1 MSPET
6 LSQSAYRRLR
16 DDILE
21 GRIAP
26 NTILTER
33 ELAERLGIS
42 RTPLRSALSV
52 LEREQV
58 IERMANGTLLVR
70 RVSVE
75 QLLDIIQL
83 RLILE
88 RAAARRAAGFGITP
102 ELEAAREAQ
111 LRYLDAGAMDFE
123 GFWQDDGVFHRAVAL
138 AAGLTL
144 LPGLLA
150 EQRAIV
156 RRSTIIRTHTNFAD
170 QAREHIAVI
179 DAIASRDAATAAA
192 AMALHFDRMRARTL
206 GWLNKD

>member
-1 MSPET
+1 MTGET

-16 DDILE
+16 DDIVE

-26 NTILTER
+26 NTIVTER
-33 ELAERLGIS
+33 QLAERLGIS

-58 IERMANGTLLVR
+58 IERMANGALLVR

-75 QLLDIIQL
+75 HLLEIFQL
-83 RLILE
+83 RQILESAAAE
-88 RAAARRAAGFGITP
+88 RAAEFGITP
-102 ELEAAREAQ
+102 ELAAIREGQRRYLEVDRIDFETFWHDDGDFHFAVATAAR
-111 LRYLDAGAMDFE
+111 
-123 GFWQDDGVFHRAVAL
+123 L
-138 AAGLTL
+138 AL

-156 RRSTIIRTHTNFAD
+156 RRSTVISHNTTFAD

-179 DAIASRDAATAAA
+179 DAIEARDPVAARA
-192 AMALHFDRMRARTL
+192 AMSHHFDQMRARTL
-206 GWLNKD
+206 RWLNRD

>member
-1 MSPET
+1 MSTET
-6 LSQSAYRRLR
+6 LAQIAHRRIR
-16 DDILE
+16 DDIVE

-58 IERMANGTLLVR
+58 IERMANGAVVVR

-75 QLLDIIQL
+75 QLLDISQL
-83 RLILE
+83 RLVLE
-88 RAAARRAAGFGITP
+88 RAAVTRAAANGITP
-102 ELEAAREAQ
+102 ELEAARERQ
-111 LRYLDAGAMDFE
+111 LRYLSEHTASFDDF
-123 GFWQDDGVFHRAVAL
+123 WKDDGDFHRAVAL
-138 AAGLTL
+138 AARLKL
-144 LPGLLA
+144 LPGILA

-156 RRSTIIRTHTNFAD
+156 RRSTIIQGQGKFAD

-179 DAIASRDAATAAA
+179 DAIAARDPDAARDAMTR
-192 AMALHFDRMRARTL
+192 HFDNVRARTL
-206 GWLNKD
+206 GWLKKD

>member
-1 MSPET
+1 MSSET
-6 LSQSAYRRLR
+6 LSQSAYRRIR
-16 DDILE
+16 DEILN
-21 GRIAP
+21 GQIAP

-33 ELAERLGIS
+33 ELAKRLGIS
-42 RTPLRSALSV
+42 RTPLRSALSG

-58 IERMANGTLLVR
+58 IERMANGALLVR

-88 RAAARRAAGFGITP
+88 PAAARRAAGSGLTP
-102 ELEAAREAQ
+102 ELKTAREAQ
-111 LRYLDAGAMDFE
+111 RRYLGDQAMDFE
-123 GFWQDDGVFHRAVAL
+123 SFWQDDSTFHRAVVL

-144 LPGLLA
+144 LPDLLA

-156 RRSTIIRTHTNFAD
+156 RRSTIIRTHTDFAD

-179 DAIASRDAATAAA
+179 DAIAGHDAEAASA
-192 AMALHFDRMRARTL
+192 AMALHFHRMRARTL
-206 GWLNKD
+206 GWLSKD

>member
-1 MSPET
+1 MSSET
-6 LSQSAYRRLR
+6 LSQSAYRRIR
-16 DDILE
+16 DEILN
-21 GRIAP
+21 GQIAP

-33 ELAERLGIS
+33 ELAKRLGIS
-42 RTPLRSALSV
+42 RTPLRSALSG

-58 IERMANGTLLVR
+58 IERMANGALLVR

-88 RAAARRAAGFGITP
+88 PAAARRAAGSGLTP
-102 ELEAAREAQ
+102 ELKTAREAQ
-111 LRYLDAGAMDFE
+111 RRYLGDQAMDFE
-123 GFWQDDGVFHRAVAL
+123 SFWQDDSTFHRAVVL

-144 LPGLLA
+144 LPDLLA

-179 DAIASRDAATAAA
+179 DAIAGHDAEAASA
-192 AMALHFDRMRARTL
+192 AMALHFHRMRARTL
-206 GWLNKD
+206 GWLSKD

>member
-1 MSPET
+1 MSAESLAQT
-6 LSQSAYRRLR
+6 AYRRIR
-16 DDILE
+16 DDIVE

-58 IERMANGTLLVR
+58 IERMANGAHLVR

-88 RAAARRAAGFGITP
+88 RAAARRAATFGLTS
-102 ELEAAREAQ
+102 ELEAARAAQ
-111 LRYLDAGAMDFE
+111 LRYLGGAVMDFE
-123 GFWQDDGVFHRAVAL
+123 TFWQDDGIFHRAVAL

-144 LPGLLA
+144 LPGLLS

-179 DAIASRDAATAAA
+179 DAIASRDAEAASA
-192 AMALHFDRMRARTL
+192 AMGVHFDRMRARTL

>member
-1 MSPET
+1 MSSET
-6 LSQSAYRRLR
+6 LSHSAYRRLR
-16 DDILE
+16 EDILE

-58 IERMANGTLLVR
+58 IERMVNGTLLVR
-70 RVSVE
+70 LVSVE

-88 RAAARRAAGFGITP
+88 RAAARRAAGFGLTP

-111 LRYLDAGAMDFE
+111 LRYLGAGAMDFE
-123 GFWQDDGVFHRAVAL
+123 RFWQDDGIFHRAVAL

-179 DAIASRDAATAAA
+179 DAIAGRDAEAAAA

>member
-1 MSPET
+1 MSSET
-6 LSQSAYRRLR
+6 LSQSAYRRIR

-58 IERMANGTLLVR
+58 IERMANGALLVR

-88 RAAARRAAGFGITP
+88 RAAARRAAGIGITP

-123 GFWQDDGVFHRAVAL
+123 SFWQDDGIFHRAVAL

>member
-1 MSPET
+1 MSSET
-6 LSQSAYRRLR
+6 LSQSAYRRIR
-16 DDILE
+16 DEILN
-21 GRIAP
+21 GQIAP

-33 ELAERLGIS
+33 ELAKRLGIS
-42 RTPLRSALSV
+42 RTPLRSALSG

-58 IERMANGTLLVR
+58 IERMANGALLVR

-75 QLLDIIQL
+75 QLLDIIEL

-88 RAAARRAAGFGITP
+88 PAAARRAAGSGLTP
-102 ELEAAREAQ
+102 ELKTAREAQ
-111 LRYLDAGAMDFE
+111 RRYLGDQAMDFE
-123 GFWQDDGVFHRAVAL
+123 SFWQDDSTFHRAVVL

-144 LPGLLA
+144 LPDLLA

-179 DAIASRDAATAAA
+179 DAIAGHDAEAASA
-192 AMALHFDRMRARTL
+192 AMALHFHRMRARTL
-206 GWLNKD
+206 GWLSKD

>member
-1 MSPET
+1 MSSET
-6 LSQSAYRRLR
+6 LTQRAYRRIR
-16 DDILE
+16 DEILN
-21 GRIAP
+21 GQIAP

-33 ELAERLGIS
+33 DLAERLGIS
-42 RTPLRSALSV
+42 RTPLRSALSR

-58 IERMANGTLLVR
+58 IERMANGALLVR

-88 RAAARRAAGFGITP
+88 SAAARRAAGSGLTP
-102 ELEAAREAQ
+102 ELEVAREAQ
-111 LRYLDAGAMDFE
+111 HRYLGDQAIDFE
-123 GFWQDDGVFHRAVAL
+123 SFWQDDSTFHRAVAK

-144 LPGLLA
+144 LPDLLA

-156 RRSTIIRTHTNFAD
+156 RRSTIIRTHTNFAE

-179 DAIASRDAATAAA
+179 DTISGHDAEAASA
-192 AMALHFDRMRARTL
+192 AMALHFHNMRARTL

>member
-1 MSPET
+1 MSAESLAQT
-6 LSQSAYRRLR
+6 AYRRIR
-16 DDILE
+16 DDIVE

-33 ELAERLGIS
+33 DLAERLGIS

-58 IERMANGTLLVR
+58 IERMANGAHLVR

-88 RAAARRAAGFGITP
+88 RAAARRAAAFGMTP
-102 ELEAAREAQ
+102 ELAAARAAQ
-111 LRYLDAGAMDFE
+111 LRYLGGAEMDFE
-123 GFWQDDGVFHRAVAL
+123 TFWQDDGAFHRAVAL

-144 LPGLLA
+144 LPGLLS

-179 DAIASRDAATAAA
+179 DAIASRNAAA
-192 AMALHFDRMRARTL
+192 ASAAMSVHFERMRARTL
-206 GWLNKD
+206 GWLDKD